1 MTVLEQIGE
10 WVAATRPVPE
20 PVRDRLGI
28 HVLDTVGAWVAGR
41 ATEEGALLQ
50 GLATA
55 GESGLALLGDAPLDR
70 IAQRASTV
78 RLSEMDD
85 IHMPSCTTPGSV
97 VVTTALTLAAH
108 LPAVTAAS
116 FAQALQVGYEI
127 TTRLGTAVAGPT
139 ILYRGIWPTY
149 LVGPIG
155 AAAVT
160 ARLLGLDAGRTADAL
175 GLALSLSSGAAG
187 VSAPSGASARW
198 LQLGLAARDGAAAAL
213 AAAHG
218 YAGDRTLLDADWL
231 MKTHGIDCDGAGLA
245 LPLAA
250 DGAVA
255 GLSIKPY
262 CSAKQCIAAI
272 DGFRQLL
279 ASGIAPDD
287 IAAVR
292 VAVPP
297 AYAGMIGQR
306 RPGPNRM
313 ARISTAAYQLALVSY
328 RPDLLEDIARP
339 DLTGE
344 PAIAA
349 FMARVEVVPDE
360 ALARYYPRQWPAR
373 IEARLRDGR
382 TEMREVLDALGDP
395 ARPFDEAA
403 ARGKFHRLVD
413 QSLGH
418 AAGAALADA
427 CLRSV
432 ASDDALARLCA
443 LVGEVERAGARSG

>member
-1 MTVLEQIGE
+1 MTALEQVGE
-10 WVAATRPVPE
+10 WVAASGSPPTKI
-20 PVRDRLGI
+20 RDRLGI

-41 ATEEGALLQ
+41 ATEEGAMLQ
-50 GLATA
+50 GLGA
-55 GESGLALLGDAPLDR
+55 GGQGGLALLGEAPLDR
-70 IAQRASTV
+70 LALRVSTI

-85 IHMPSCTTPGSV
+85 LHMPSCTTPGSV
-97 VVTTALTLAAH
+97 VVAT
-108 LPAVTAAS
+108 AVTIAAQLPTVSAAS
-116 FAQALQVGYEI
+116 FAQALQAGYEI
-127 TTRLGTAVAGPT
+127 TTRLGAAVAGPK

-160 ARLLGLDAGRTADAL
+160 ARLLGLDAGRAADAL
-175 GLALSLSSGAAG
+175 GLALTLSSGAAG
-187 VSAPSGASARW
+187 ISSPSGASARW
-198 LQLGLAARDGAAAAL
+198 LQLGLASRDGAAAAL

-231 MKTHGIDCDGAGLA
+231 LKTHGIECDGAALA
-245 LPLAA
+245 RPIAE

-255 GLSIKPY
+255 SLSIKPY

-272 DGFRQLL
+272 DAFRQLL

-313 ARISTAAYQLALVSY
+313 ARISTAAYQLALASF
-328 RPDLLEDIARP
+328 RPDLLDDIVRP
-339 DLTGE
+339 DLTAE
-344 PAIAA
+344 REIAA
-349 FMARVEVVPDE
+349 FMARVEVVADE
-360 ALARYYPRQWPAR
+360 TLAQYYPRQWPAR
-373 IEARLRDGR
+373 VEATLRDGR
-382 TEMREVLDALGDP
+382 TETRLVRDALGDP

-403 ARGKFHRLVD
+403 ARGKFHRLTD
-413 QSLGH
+413 ESLGR
-418 AAGAALADA
+418 AAAAALADA
-427 CLRSV
+427 CVHSV

-443 LVGEVERAGARSG
+443 LIGKIERESGR